1 MPPRKNQIAAKIVSF
16 LDEIGIRLEFGVVG
30 DDTFLPGIDVV
41 DGGLLV
47 EESKLRY
54 PGDLLHEAGHLAVS
68 PPDAR
73 DKFQGT
79 IEITHAIP
87 PVVEAAAMSW
97 SYAACLHLGIDP
109 RVVFHDDGY
118 HGQSEAL
125 LRTFS
130 LGLFPGISELESAGM
145 TFSVGAA
152 ARLGK
157 EPFPVMVKWIRGE
170 DRP

>member
-1 MPPRKNQIAAKIVSF
+1 MAAKIATF
-16 LDEIGIRLEFGVVG
+16 LNEIGVRLDVG
-30 DDTFLPGIDVV
+30 EVSSDTFLPGIDVV
-41 DGGLLV
+41 NGGLIV
-47 EESKLRY
+47 DEAKLRY

-68 PPDAR
+68 PPQTR
-73 DKFQGT
+73 ERLQGT

-97 SYAACLHLGIDP
+97 SYSACLHLGIDP

-125 LRTFS
+125 LRTFE

-145 TFSVGAA
+145 AYSAREA
-152 ARLGK
+152 NRLGK
-157 EPFPVMVKWIRGE
+157 EPFPAMVKWVRE
-170 DRP
+170 